1 MKIHPYLIIGGGMTA
16 DAAAKAI
23 RKLRPDAE
31 VTIIG
36 SEPHPPYK
44 RPPLSKKLW
53 KGDPLDSVWLKTAD
67 KGVNLIL
74 NTRVT
79 GLDPDAK
86 VVTDEQGNRYGY
98 EKLLLATGGT
108 LKKLPFGKEAIL
120 YYRYL
125 DDFLTLQREAEQM
138 QSFAVLGGSFIGSEI
153 AAGLRMNGKDVTMAF
168 MEKGISALVFPA
180 GLSQFVTDFYRQK
193 GVTIYPEET
202 VKELQREGE
211 RWKVTTPTHTI
222 LADGVVGGI
231 GISPNVELAEQAG
244 LKLGKGILVDRFLQ
258 TSHPDIYA
266 AGDSASIFNTVL
278 NRLQHYEHE
287 DNAVKM
293 GAAAGKNMAG
303 EHAPYDAYL
312 PYFYSDLFDLG
323 YEAVGV
329 LDSRLETYE
338 DWQEPY
344 RKGVVYYLE
353 QGKVVGVLL
362 WDVWG
367 QVKAAREV
375 IQSTQQNPIGS
386 VSELKGRLPIEEK
399 QPS

>member
-1 MKIHPYLIIGGGMTA
+1 MKKHPYLIIGGGMTG

-23 RKLRPDAE
+23 RKLKPDAE
-31 VTIIG
+31 ITIIG

-79 GLDPDAK
+79 GLDPEAK
-86 VVTDEQGNRYGY
+86 VVTDEQGNQYGY
-98 EKLLLATGGT
+98 DKLLLATGGR
-108 LKKLPFGKEAIL
+108 LKKLPFGQEAIL

-125 DDFLTLQREAEQM
+125 DDFLALHRDAEQA
-138 QSFAVLGGSFIGSEI
+138 QHFAVLGGSFIGSEI

-168 MEKGISALVFPA
+168 MEKGISALVFPDD
-180 GLSQFVTDFYRQK
+180 LSSFVTDYYRLK
-193 GVTIYPEET
+193 GVHVYPEET
-202 VKELQREGE
+202 VNELQREGE
-211 RWKVTTPTHTI
+211 RWKVTTPNHTI
-222 LADGVVGGI
+222 LADRVVGGI
-231 GISPNVELAEQAG
+231 GISPNVELAEKAG
-244 LKLGKGILVDRFLQ
+244 LKLEKGILVDRFLQ

-266 AGDSASIFNTVL
+266 AGDAASIFNTVL

-287 DNAVKM
+287 DNAIKM

-303 EHAPYDAYL
+303 EAAPYDEYL
-312 PYFYSDLFDLG
+312 PYFYSDLFELG

-329 LDSRLETYE
+329 LDARMETFA

-353 QGKVVGVLL
+353 QGKVMG
-362 WDVWG
+362 
-367 QVKAAREV
+367 
-375 IQSTQQNPIGS
+375 
-386 VSELKGRLPIEEK
+386 
-399 QPS
+399 

>member
-1 MKIHPYLIIGGGMTA
+1 MKKHPYLIIGGGMTG

-23 RKLRPDAE
+23 RKLKPDAE
-31 VTIIG
+31 ITIIG

-79 GLDPDAK
+79 GLDPEAK
-86 VVTDEQGNRYGY
+86 VVTDEQGNQYGY
-98 EKLLLATGGT
+98 DKLLLATGGR
-108 LKKLPFGKEAIL
+108 LKKLPFGQEAIL

-125 DDFLTLQREAEQM
+125 DDFLALHRDAEQV
-138 QSFAVLGGSFIGSEI
+138 QHFAVLGGSFIGSEI

-168 MEKGISALVFPA
+168 MEKGISALVFPDD
-180 GLSQFVTDFYRQK
+180 LSSFVTDYYRLK
-193 GVTIYPEET
+193 GVHVYPEET
-202 VKELQREGE
+202 VNELQREGE
-211 RWKVTTPTHTI
+211 RWKVTTPNHTI
-222 LADGVVGGI
+222 LADRVVGGI
-231 GISPNVELAEQAG
+231 GISPNVELAERAG
-244 LKLGKGILVDRFLQ
+244 LKLEKGILVDRFLQ

-266 AGDSASIFNTVL
+266 AGDAASIFNTVL

-287 DNAVKM
+287 DNAIKM

-303 EHAPYDAYL
+303 EAAPYDEYL
-312 PYFYSDLFDLG
+312 PYFYSDLFELG

-329 LDSRLETYE
+329 LDARMETFA

-353 QGKVVGVLL
+353 QGKVMGVLL

-367 QVKAAREV
+367 QVKAARQV
-375 IQSTQQNPIGS
+375 IQFSQQNP
-386 VSELKGRLPIEEK
+386 VSSPVDLKNRLPVEEK
-399 QPS
+399 